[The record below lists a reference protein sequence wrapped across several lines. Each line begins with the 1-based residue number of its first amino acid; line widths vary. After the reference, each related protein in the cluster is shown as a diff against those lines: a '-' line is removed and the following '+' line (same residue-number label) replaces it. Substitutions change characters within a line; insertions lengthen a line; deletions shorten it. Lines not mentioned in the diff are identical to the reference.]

1 VASFRQRPGA
11 RLGKRDVL
19 GVFGACMGS
28 VSGQRRY
35 VAATRMELAGLAVAA
50 ISALVPG

>member
-1 VASFRQRPGA
+1 MVEAALVAVG
-11 RLGKRDVL
+11 LGVDVL